1 MTAFIPL
8 SGCMTPYPIKNMFWA
23 KAKQCLE
30 SRLKMKAAG
39 YLAYQPS
46 FTPLQGEGEGG
57 WGLETLRKPLEK
69 SDEVEFWH
77 IWLCNLKIMDHTS
90 YNLFLAP
97 GFIFLLFLRQI
108 FLLSLLQFIILLKTE
123 NLLYCSNL
131 YWKKIIYQSL
141 KFKICNQKFLQLA
154 R

>member
-1 MTAFIPL
+1 MVSRHRVFIHQWLHSYHCLVAWPH
-8 SGCMTPYPIKNMFWA
+8 TP
-23 KAKQCLE
+23 
-30 SRLKMKAAG
+30 SRTCF
-39 YLAYQPS
+39 Q
-46 FTPLQGEGEGG
+46 
-57 WGLETLRKPLEK
+57 LETLRKPLEK

-90 YNLFLAP
+90 YNLFLTS

-131 YWKKIIYQSL
+131 YWKKIINQLL
-141 KFKICNQKFLQLA
+141 KFKICNQKLLQLA
-154 R
+154 Q